1 MKDQDAMKP
10 VRPPNPNTRPPKL
23 KALPGACDTHLHI
36 YGPFDRYPLSPA
48 RHYTPAEHSTLED
61 YLRVHRTLGLE
72 RAVIVTGSG
81 NGTNNRVTAD
91 AIAHMKGQ
99 FKGLAL
105 LDPAITD
112 VELAQLKKSGFTG
125 FRMKANGKDALSI
138 EAAQKIAP
146 RVAGFGWHVE
156 FQAESLAEALGVAP
170 ALNKLGMPYLFD
182 HLARSGPDKR
192 INDPG
197 FQELLRVLRSEEN
210 IWINLYSFYQ
220 RSEEGPPHYSD
231 MVSVAQAFIDAR
243 RERVLWGT
251 NWPHGGVRVPI
262 PNDADLL
269 DFLLVAVPDES
280 IRKLILSDN
289 PAILYGWS
297 D

>member
-1 MKDQDAMKP
+1 MKDQEALKP
-10 VRPPNPNTRPPKL
+10 VRPPNPNTRVPKL
-23 KALPGACDTHLHI
+23 KAPPGACDTHLHI

-48 RHYTPAEHSTLED
+48 RHYTPAGHSTLED

-91 AIAHMKGQ
+91 AIAHMKGK

-112 VELAQLKKSGFTG
+112 AELSRLKESGFTG

-138 EAAQKIAP
+138 AAAQKIAP
-146 RVAGFGWHVE
+146 RVMGFGWHVE
-156 FQAESLAEALGVAP
+156 FQPESLVEALAVVP
-170 ALNKLGMPYLFD
+170 ELKKLTMPYLFD
-182 HLARSGPDKR
+182 HLARSGPDK
-192 INDPG
+192 INDPI
-197 FQELLRVLRSEEN
+197 FHELLRILRSEEN

-220 RSEEGPPHYSD
+220 RSQEGPPHYSD
-231 MVSVAQAFIDAR
+231 MVPVAQALVDAR
-243 RERVLWGT
+243 VERVLWGT

-269 DFLLVAVPDES
+269 DFLVAAVPDEK

-289 PAILYGWS
+289 PAKLYGWS